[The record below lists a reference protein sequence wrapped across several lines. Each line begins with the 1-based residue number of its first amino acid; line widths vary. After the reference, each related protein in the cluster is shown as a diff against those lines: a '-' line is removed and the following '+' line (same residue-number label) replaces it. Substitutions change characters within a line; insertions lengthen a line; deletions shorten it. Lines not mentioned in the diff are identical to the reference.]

1 MKQIALSLFT
11 GMALLAGSAT
21 VMAATMEIT
30 ASFTPSLENP
40 ENNTFT
46 NTTPAGGYC
55 TIYPGQCV
63 DLKTFSISMGGITA
77 SLATAGFTVDSDPRM
92 GVYFKMP
99 GAWRNTTLINR
110 EDGSETSVRFRVRG
124 FGATLN
130 THNDW
135 TLEDHNTAWSG
146 SPTGWGNFVY
156 APAPCSY
163 SGVGVYSTRYFRFMW
178 QWPAENVAC
187 YKVAKIPLTGEP
199 YLINDT
205 SIMYELQ
212 TPEPLKLTSGLYE
225 GTLSLTVGPGG
236 DIDFGDNFQASDNQL
251 NLHFSLSVNHELKL
265 TTTPE
270 NQSVSLQPCAAGKI
284 CTADEGEANWERW
297 MVTRITPQLTGR
309 SNFNLTS
316 SGSFTVF
323 LDCADQTGKE
333 CALTSDNSGQQV
345 PMKVM
350 INLPE
355 KVVDMQTGSRVSGRP
370 LLIGKSAGQ
379 NYFTAKTYGTNE
391 PGSIDFLV
399 RQKDVDTMLSTR
411 PDTYRGAV
419 SVIFDPNI
427 F

>member
-1 MKQIALSLFT
+1 MNLPFTRVLSQLLAACLLLVSFALS
-11 GMALLAGSAT
+11 
-21 VMAATMEIT
+21 AATMDIT

-55 TIYPGQCV
+55 TDYPEQCLN
-63 DLKTFSISMGGITA
+63 LKTFSISMGGITA
-77 SLATAGFTVDSDPRM
+77 SLATAGFTANSDPRM
-92 GVYFKMP
+92 GVYLRMP
-99 GAWRNTTLINR
+99 GAWRDITLTNQ
-110 EDGSETSVRFRVRG
+110 EDGSHTIVRFRVGG
-124 FGATLN
+124 FGAVLN
-130 THNDW
+130 THNAW
-135 TLEDHNTAWSG
+135 TIDDYKGSWSG
-146 SPTGWGNFVY
+146 GSFVNAPSPCMF
-156 APAPCSY
+156 
-163 SGVGVYSTRYFRFMW
+163 SGVGAYTTRYYRFMW
-178 QWPAENVAC
+178 RWPADNAAC

-323 LDCADQTGKE
+323 LDCADQIGKE

-411 PDTYRGAV
+411 PDIYRGAV